1 MKTYR
6 PRGDQEAMRDK
17 RRATMD
23 TVTLVMVGLAI
34 ALLIYALI
42 RGGGLAK
49 DGVKLAGKT
58 LWNTLPLLLAGFLI
72 GGLVQV
78 LLPPELIQ
86 TWLGEEAG
94 LKGILIGCLA
104 GGLIPGSPYVIFPIV
119 GGLYKAGAGV
129 GAVVGF
135 VSAWSLWSVS
145 RFPMEIALIDT
156 KVAVLRY
163 AITFLVPPLAGLLAN
178 SLARVVG

>member
-1 MKTYR
+1 
-6 PRGDQEAMRDK
+6 
-17 RRATMD
+17 MD
-23 TVTLVMVGLAI
+23 TISLVMIGLAI
-34 ALLIYALI
+34 ALLVFALI

-49 DGVKLAGKT
+49 DGVKLASQT
-58 LWNTLPLLLAGFLI
+58 LLNTLPLILAGFLI

-78 LLPPELIQ
+78 LLPAELIQ
-86 TWLGEEAG
+86 AWLGKEAG
-94 LKGILIGCLA
+94 VKGVLIGCLA
-104 GGLIPGSPYVIFPIV
+104 GGLIPGSPYVMFPIV

-145 RFPMEIALIDT
+145 RFPMEIALIDP

-163 AITFLVPPLAGLLAN
+163 AITFVVPPVAGLLAN
-178 SLARVVG
+178 GLARFME